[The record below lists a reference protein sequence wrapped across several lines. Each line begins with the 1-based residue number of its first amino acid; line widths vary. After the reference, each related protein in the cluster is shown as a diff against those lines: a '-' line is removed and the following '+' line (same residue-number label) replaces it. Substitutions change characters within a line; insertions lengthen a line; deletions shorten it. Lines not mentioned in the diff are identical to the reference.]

1 MLICFTKGIAT
12 AEEEP
17 PKAAPNMKLIP
28 GFMPNTSQP
37 NNPIAANVKRKF
49 TIVKVTV
56 SLMESA
62 KVLNDNSVP
71 LSNKRIT
78 SVSCPKI
85 LPIVLNFSASMSLNN
100 GPIMMPINISN
111 NTSGILFLTE
121 KEAPVVEEDPCINC
135 GRCIKACPSILT
147 PVLMNK
153 ALIANDIE
161 EAKRYGLMDCIE
173 CGSCAWICPAH
184 IKLTQRF
191 RIGKNI
197 VRTEMAKNKN
207 GGK

>member
-1 MLICFTKGIAT
+1 M
-12 AEEEP
+12 
-17 PKAAPNMKLIP
+17 M
-28 GFMPNTSQP
+28 GFAM
-37 NNPIAANVKRKF
+37 AN
-49 TIVKVTV
+49 
-56 SLMESA
+56 A
-62 KVLNDNSVP
+62 
-71 LSNKRIT
+71 
-78 SVSCPKI
+78 
-85 LPIVLNFSASMSLNN
+85 NF
-100 GPIMMPINISN
+100 PVQK

-121 KEAPVVEEDPCINC
+121 KEAPVAEEDQCINC

-161 EAKRYGLMDCIE
+161 DAKFYGLMDCIE

-197 VRTEMAKNKN
+197 VRAEMAKIKN
-207 GGK
+207 GDNK